1 MASIFLSAARQGAQY
16 ATFPALV
23 SGCLVTLHRQNET
36 GSFPNSSSNFT
47 SCEAAASSSSS
58 FFLRKQ
64 ESPRTKLLR
73 RRMTPVGR
81 FSLLSETKSN
91 PSIPVLVLALSGKP
105 LSADNFRD
113 IYDNRGIGDKHYRFR
128 SITKDLTHFSLIPST
143 KYEPQIS
150 EVLAYPMIYR
160 TELKNWIADALLDPM
175 DLSKSLWQVA
185 TTTGGVIGQSG
196 AIHSSSSTRYSN
208 TPGNK
213 TDDNSV
219 ESLVVFRAH
228 HCMADGVSLGAIF
241 VDLMDEKEE
250 FQELLFTKIEAF
262 KKQRKKKSW
271 LHRLFVFVY
280 YWGWGS
286 IKSFSYQ
293 FYLYFA
299 NLKTVIFHSNPW
311 RQLQK
316 AYDDSRDDG
325 INNTAPR
332 TLSWVQISTVDEV
345 KRVADYF
352 STKESKVTIND
363 IFCSCISAA
372 IVKLMRFHQSQH
384 PDMKLSLPY
393 MNLVMPVHMFGGVL
407 LPGQS
412 MGNKIGAMISRIPG
426 QQPNNENKLM
436 DPGERLLHVHQ
447 VLHSRKQT
455 PAAVWSYLLAK
466 LVGSIG
472 VGGTSRHA
480 RLDNIEDGGGI
491 VPWIFEKSHANAS
504 AVVTNIRGPEK
515 IVHLDGRR
523 VEATLGFL
531 PLPPGIPLGMVVQ
544 SYANRLS
551 LTVIAEPWAV
561 PDVVS
566 DQFVSWVVEEYEALK
581 KEASLNPDS

>member
-1 MASIFLSAARQGAQY
+1 
-16 ATFPALV
+16 
-23 SGCLVTLHRQNET
+23 
-36 GSFPNSSSNFT
+36 
-47 SCEAAASSSSS
+47 
-58 FFLRKQ
+58 
-64 ESPRTKLLR
+64 
-73 RRMTPVGR
+73 
-81 FSLLSETKSN
+81 
-91 PSIPVLVLALSGKP
+91 
-105 LSADNFRD
+105 
-113 IYDNRGIGDKHYRFR
+113 
-128 SITKDLTHFSLIPST
+128 
-143 KYEPQIS
+143 
-150 EVLAYPMIYR
+150 
-160 TELKNWIADALLDPM
+160 
-175 DLSKSLWQVA
+175 
-185 TTTGGVIGQSG
+185 
-196 AIHSSSSTRYSN
+196 
-208 TPGNK
+208 
-213 TDDNSV
+213 
-219 ESLVVFRAH
+219 
-228 HCMADGVSLGAIF
+228 
-241 VDLMDEKEE
+241 
-250 FQELLFTKIEAF
+250 
-262 KKQRKKKSW
+262 
-271 LHRLFVFVY
+271 
-280 YWGWGS
+280 
-286 IKSFSYQ
+286 
-293 FYLYFA
+293 
-299 NLKTVIFHSNPW
+299 
-311 RQLQK
+311 
-316 AYDDSRDDG
+316 
-325 INNTAPR
+325 
-332 TLSWVQISTVDEV
+332 
-345 KRVADYF
+345 
-352 STKESKVTIND
+352 
-363 IFCSCISAA
+363 
-372 IVKLMRFHQSQH
+372 
-384 PDMKLSLPY
+384 

-551 LTVIAEPWAV
+551 LTVMAEPWAV